1 MPQISHNNMK
11 GTSPSKLIQQGIDQS
26 WNQQNKGTTSPQEA
40 IANKFNEHPRNPGDT
55 KPTK

>member
-11 GTSPSKLIQQGIDQS
+11 GTSPSKLINQGIQQS
-26 WNQQNKGTTSPQEA
+26 WNQQNQSSTTAQEA
-40 IANKFNEHPRNPGDT
+40 ISKQFNKHPISPGDT